1 MTVSMD
7 EPQFDILIAGGGMVG
22 ATLAVALADTGYRV
36 GVIEARPFGEPGQP
50 SYDDRSIALA
60 WGSRLLLERFGLW
73 EALSPSATPIHRIH
87 VSDRGRFGAARLSA
101 DEEGVP
107 ALGYVVENRAVGAVL
122 YRRLQA
128 LADVQVIAPAEI
140 EAVDADPHRVLVQAR
155 TESGSRQIEARLL
168 IAADG
173 AQSTI
178 RERLGFPLQKADY
191 GQTALI
197 ANVTPEKDH
206 AGIAFERFTDEGPLA
221 LLPMS
226 EGRCSLVWTHRSEA
240 VADTMQLDD
249 AAFLERL
256 QARFGWRL
264 GRFLKVG
271 QRAAYPLAL
280 LKSGRYVQ
288 GRVVLAGNAAH
299 TLHPVAGQGFNLGLR
314 DIAVLAGLLQ
324 AHPDEDPGDAALLAE
339 YERSRQDD
347 LKTVVRF
354 TDTLARLFANPW
366 PPLAHARA
374 AGLVAVD
381 LIPTLRHMLA
391 RQNMG
396 LRARLPRL

>member
-122 YRRLQA
+122 YRRLQE

>member
-1 MTVSMD
+1 MD